1 MSQNNEPD
9 FMFSLN
15 IPVNTPTQEEIDLI
29 TPHLELY
36 LSTLV
41 EQGHMSNEEAVA
53 FVKFSSE
60 LGSYVPF
67 MMDAFLQSYRRN
79 ITKKSAVDEV
89 RENAE
94 MAKTRI
100 IT

>member
-1 MSQNNEPD
+1 MSNQTEPD

-15 IPVNTPTQEEIDLI
+15 VPINLPTEEEVAVIR
-29 TPHLELY
+29 PHLEEY
-36 LSTLV
+36 LNQLISS
-41 EQGHMSNEEAVA
+41 GHLTEEEAVA

-67 MMDAFLQSYRRN
+67 MMDPFLQSYRKQ
-79 ITKKSAVDEV
+79 TSEKVQEV

-94 MAKTRI
+94 ASKTKI